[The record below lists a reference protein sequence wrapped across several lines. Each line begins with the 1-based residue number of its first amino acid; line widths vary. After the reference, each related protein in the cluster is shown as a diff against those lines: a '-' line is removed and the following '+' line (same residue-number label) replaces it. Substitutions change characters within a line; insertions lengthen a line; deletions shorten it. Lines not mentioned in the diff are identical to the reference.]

1 MKKNSKP
8 ETVRDLLRETED
20 LLAEHGLNEARRM
33 TELLVSHYCGC
44 RPLQLYTRLGDPAAA
59 ALRRAVEQGRE
70 RLLAHEPLQYVTGE
84 TDFFNCTLKTDSRAL
99 IPRPETEELVQL
111 VLDTA
116 ELWKIPLPAL
126 ADVGT
131 GSGCIPIAL
140 CKARPQGRFTGIDR
154 SGEALALARE
164 NAERNGL
171 GELIRWVRNDLL
183 AGFPPGSLD
192 AVTANLPY
200 IPSGEWAELP
210 PHIRRHEPQAALAGG
225 PDGLDVIRRL
235 IPQAGAV
242 LKNPGWIFL
251 EIGHSQGHDVADML
265 KQNGFEEVA
274 VKRDL
279 SGLER
284 MVTGRKA

>member
-1 MKKNSKP
+1 MKKNSKS

-20 LLAEHGLNEARRM
+20 LLSEQGPGEPRRM
-33 TELLVSHYCGC
+33 SELLVSHYCGC

-59 ALRRAVEQGRE
+59 VLRRAVEQGRE
-70 RLLAHEPLQYVTGE
+70 RLLKHEPLQYVTGE
-84 TDFFNCTLKTDSRAL
+84 TDFFNCTLKVDSRAL

-111 VLDTA
+111 VLDCA
-116 ELWKIPLPAL
+116 ALWEIPSPAI

-140 CKARPQGRFTGIDR
+140 CKARPQGCFTGIDLC
-154 SGEALALARE
+154 GDALALARE
-164 NAERNGL
+164 NAELNGL
-171 GELIRWVRNDLL
+171 KDVIRWIRNDLL
-183 AGFPPGSLD
+183 AGFPPCSLD

-200 IPSGEWAELP
+200 IPSGEWSELP
-210 PHIRRHEPQAALAGG
+210 PHIRLHEPQAALDGG

-235 IPQAGAV
+235 VPQAEAV

-251 EIGHSQGHDVADML
+251 EIGHSQGHDAAGML
-265 KQNGFEEVA
+265 EQHGFEDVA

-279 SGLER
+279 AGLER